1 MLVAV
6 SRATSIEQTKMTIW
20 GERIAAALCS
30 VAALY
35 MAYVAWEF
43 PAGGNQFPLFACA
56 SILAIACLMIV
67 RSLFWPGVFTGKFQS
82 TVSFEAAKPLLLT
95 AAVIVY
101 VLLIF
106 RLGYYT
112 SSLLFLLL
120 VSFAVGVRS
129 LKVIS
134 LTALV
139 TLPLMYAFFELFLQ
153 AQMPRGVLV

>member
-1 MLVAV
+1 
-6 SRATSIEQTKMTIW
+6 MTIW
-20 GERIAAALCS
+20 GERIAAVLCS
-30 VAALY
+30 SAALY

-56 SILAIACLMIV
+56 AIIAIAFLMIV
-67 RSLFWPGVFTGKFQS
+67 RSVQWPAVFTGTFQS
-82 TVSFEAAKPLLLT
+82 VVSLETAKPLLLT
-95 AAVIVY
+95 VAVVAY

-112 SSLLFLLL
+112 STLLFLL
-120 VSFAVGVRS
+120 VISFAVGVRN
-129 LKVIS
+129 LKVIG
-134 LTALV
+134 LTALI